1 MQYLYTM
8 PTVRKS
14 LTETKKI
21 YNFWLS
27 EFEEFRPQVDE
38 LKDWIQWCVDDLLRF
53 CDLEI
58 CFGYLE
64 RCLHAVGVDD
74 T

>member
-1 MQYLYTM
+1 M

-38 LKDWIQWCVDDLLRF
+38 LKDWIQWCVDDLLQF
-53 CDLEI
+53 CDVEI